1 MHRVS
6 PYVVTDPQILKNGEK
21 IRNAFENN
29 LLVCDSVP
37 DVAVIDIGNVCNQLC
52 RFCPAL
58 KLNDNKKK
66 VLLSE
71 EDFEGFTWL
80 RNVKQI
86 CLSGFFGDVLAN
98 KNFPQILRKVRSLAP
113 YSDLKVYTNGI
124 GLTEENIDVILECCS
139 WLHLSVNAI
148 TPDVYRKSISGGRY
162 DRHIKNMLSLAEKK
176 IKQRK
181 HLYVSTSFVVTRISA
196 PDVEKF
202 VQFVCNMPFER
213 INLHYGYY
221 LYSPFEKKSNRF
233 FGKEEFLEHYDCF
246 DPEAL
251 NNYCKAKGVTFFA
264 RTHEACYAKEYC
276 IRPWNNIFL
285 GIVNSKPGMYLCC
298 PGTRPLLE
306 TPNFNN
312 FRNIEKFWN
321 HERIQEIRRNVNNS
335 QPTNDMC
342 VFCRTP
348 KKIVTTMPDIARIL
362 MSYKQIAYD
371 GEFKFYSPIN
381 VN

>member
-176 IKQRK
+176 
-181 HLYVSTSFVVTRISA
+181 
-196 PDVEKF
+196 
-202 VQFVCNMPFER
+202 
-213 INLHYGYY
+213 
-221 LYSPFEKKSNRF
+221 
-233 FGKEEFLEHYDCF
+233 
-246 DPEAL
+246 
-251 NNYCKAKGVTFFA
+251 
-264 RTHEACYAKEYC
+264 
-276 IRPWNNIFL
+276 
-285 GIVNSKPGMYLCC
+285 
-298 PGTRPLLE
+298 
-306 TPNFNN
+306 
-312 FRNIEKFWN
+312 
-321 HERIQEIRRNVNNS
+321 
-335 QPTNDMC
+335 
-342 VFCRTP
+342 
-348 KKIVTTMPDIARIL
+348 
-362 MSYKQIAYD
+362 
-371 GEFKFYSPIN
+371 
-381 VN
+381 